1 MNNNASI
8 FDIAGSIEAIKT
20 VDRYLVY
27 LIHNVTSKTIVGTML
42 EGGEFAILEQLQ
54 LHNLNKY
61 NRLNIVLYLVF
72 Q

>member
-42 EGGEFAILEQLQ
+42 ESGEFVILEQLQ
-54 LHNLNKY
+54 LHSLNKS